1 MCLKMVAYLR
11 INRADLAEKALNQL
25 KKIDEENCLTG
36 LASLWLKIYKSG
48 LPSQIDK
55 MFEDI

>member
-1 MCLKMVAYLR
+1 MVAYLR
-11 INRADLAEKALNQL
+11 INRADLAEKALNHL

-36 LASLWLKIYKSG
+36 LASLWLNIYKSG